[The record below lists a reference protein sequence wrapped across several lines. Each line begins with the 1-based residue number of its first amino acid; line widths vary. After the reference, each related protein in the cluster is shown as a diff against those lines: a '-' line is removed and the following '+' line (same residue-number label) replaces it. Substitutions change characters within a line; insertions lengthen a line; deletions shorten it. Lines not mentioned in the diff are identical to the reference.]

1 MEIIQVTK
9 ENSDEVLAGLVDVL
23 VDCVNR
29 GEGISIS
36 FWPPLDRAR
45 AEKWWRDKLAD
56 AAEGR
61 RIILAAREDGRVAGT
76 VQVELMGVDN
86 QPHRA
91 DLQKMLVHGDFRR
104 RGLATALMTSIE
116 AACRA
121 LGRTVLVLDTLRDS
135 PAEKL
140 YLQLG
145 WQEVGE
151 IPKYVRGPNGEYAS
165 TVFFYKHLAEE

>member
-9 ENSDEVLAGLVDVL
+9 ETAEEVLPGLVEVL

-36 FWPPLDRAR
+36 FWPPLDPAR
-45 AEKWWRDKLAD
+45 AESWWRDKLAD
-56 AAEGR
+56 VVAGK
-61 RIILAAREDGRVAGT
+61 RIILAAWEDGRVAGT

-104 RGLATALMTSIE
+104 RGLATALMNAIE
-116 AACRA
+116 EKCLA

-135 PAEKL
+135 PAEAL

-145 WQEVGE
+145 WREVGE
-151 IPKYVRGPNGEYAS
+151 VPNYVRGPQGQYAS
-165 TVFFYKHLAEE
+165 TVFFYKQLA